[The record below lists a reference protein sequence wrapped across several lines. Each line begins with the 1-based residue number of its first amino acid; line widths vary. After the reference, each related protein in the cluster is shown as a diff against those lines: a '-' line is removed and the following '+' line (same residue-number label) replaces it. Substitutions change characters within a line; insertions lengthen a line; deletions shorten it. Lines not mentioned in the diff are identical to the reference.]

1 MLTFGSIFNIP
12 FLFGILPLPL
22 VVDLQNIEY
31 MDTEKWL
38 EHAIDLA
45 LLYAPKVIMA
55 IILWIIG
62 NLIFTRI
69 LKIAKR
75 IMLKREYDISL
86 RGFIAAL
93 LYWLFKIILI
103 LMVLGTLGIETTSFA
118 AILASAGLAVGLAL
132 QGSLANFAGGV
143 LILIFKPFKVGD
155 WIEAQGLSGSV
166 KEIGIINTTLNTFG
180 NQLAIIPN
188 GKLSNENIV
197 NYSAESTR
205 REAITTGISYDS
217 DIKKAKEV
225 LLDIVHSYDKIMKD
239 PAPSVM
245 VEELAES
252 SVNISLRYWATNDN
266 FWDARW
272 HVLET
277 IKVKFDQEGIEIPYP
292 HQVEIQKEPKRKL
305 NY

>member
-1 MLTFGSIFNIP
+1 M
-12 FLFGILPLPL
+12 
-22 VVDLQNIEY
+22 E
-31 MDTEKWL
+31 TEKWMDQ
-38 EHAIDLA
+38 AIELA
-45 LLYAPKVIMA
+45 LIYAPKVIMA
-55 IILWIIG
+55 LVIWIVG

-69 LKIAKR
+69 LRLFKR
-75 IMLKREYDISL
+75 IMEKRNYDVSL
-86 RGFIAAL
+86 RGFLSGIV
-93 LYWLFKIILI
+93 YWLFKIILI

-118 AILASAGLAVGLAL
+118 AVLASLGLAVGLAL

-197 NYSAESTR
+197 NYSAENTR
-205 REAITTGISYDS
+205 REAITVGIGYDS

-225 LLDIVHSYDKIMKD
+225 LLDIVNSYDKTLKD

-245 VEELAES
+245 VEGLGDFAI
-252 SVNISLRYWATNDN
+252 NISLRYWATNDN
-266 FWDARW
+266 FWDCRW

-277 IKVKFDQEGIEIPYP
+277 IRYRFKEEGIEIPYP
-292 HQVEIQKEPKRKL
+292 HQVEIHKE
-305 NY
+305 